1 MPVNEELDTDDNGGD
16 DNGGGVFGQPGD
28 VFGNPAPSTVN
39 PQITRAQEQEP
50 QNMPGTPAPEPRRDL
65 VFAQDALGRTT
76 VAWAVNGNLVE
87 AFRQPTAEELKLAP
101 QARWRAV
108 PPPAQPQQVPG
119 IPGLQPQ
126 QPTMMGMVGMGQAT
140 TGAVQP
146 NTQPAGNG
154 GPGFGSLLVKLLA
167 AAAVAYGGYSA
178 WKWYKEHE
186 DDATDEEL
194 AEADDVDE
202 VTTV

>member
-1 MPVNEELDTDDNGGD
+1 MPLNTDDEMGDDDTGD

-28 VFGNPAPSTVN
+28 VFGNPAPSPVN
-39 PQITRAQEQEP
+39 PQITRAQEQQP

-108 PPPAQPQQVPG
+108 PPPAQPQSS
-119 IPGLQPQ
+119 IPGVAAQ
-126 QPTMMGMVGMGQAT
+126 QPAMMGMVPMGQVPP
-140 TGAVQP
+140 GGVQP
-146 NTQPAGNG
+146 APQPAANG
-154 GPGFGSLLVKLLA
+154 GPGFGSLLIKLIA
-167 AAAVAYGGYSA
+167 AAAVAYGSWRAYE
-178 WKWYKEHE
+178 WYKEHE

-202 VTTV
+202 EVVA